1 MTSGPKRPLSLR
13 SLGLNTSDL
22 WVLAT
27 IEDAR
32 GAALSAISTA
42 LWSRFVVRLDVARLR
57 VVVSRL
63 RRAGLVAITER
74 KTQTG
79 VDWYPSLAKAGT
91 ELLHAI
97 RWPST

>member
-1 MTSGPKRPLSLR
+1 MKPSLR
-13 SLGLNTSDL
+13 SLGLHTEDL

-32 GAALSAISTA
+32 GAGLSAISTA
-42 LWSRFVVRLDVARLR
+42 LWSRFVVRIDQERLR
-57 VVVSRL
+57 AVVGRL
-63 RRAGLVAITER
+63 RRAKLVAITER

-79 VDWYPSLAKAGT
+79 VDWYPSLAKAGA
-91 ELLHAI
+91 ELLHSI